1 MFTIHKLL
9 EKIYN
14 LHYLSQQET
23 YYLFS
28 LIQQKKILQSQL
40 IALLIA
46 LKIKGVN
53 IYEILG
59 AVNAIHDTSQV
70 NYSLPKN
77 SYTISDITGTGGDN
91 ANTLNISTSSAFIAA
106 ACGIKV
112 AKHINKNVSSLSGS
126 ADIVSFL
133 GYPIQQSCQTSFLLL
148 EKYNLCFL
156 FAQKYYSF
164 LNDYMLIRK
173 ELNTHTIFN
182 IIGPLINPYYPKII
196 LIGVYHVNMLEPM
209 IHVLKILKYTRAA
222 VVHCKGMD
230 EISLHNNTIVMELH
244 NQNIT
249 NYILTPKDFGL
260 HNYINIQDLTGYS
273 IKYNTKILVQ
283 LLKGTCKNTSYINTV
298 AVNVA
303 FLLKLNGY
311 HNLIQ
316 NTQLALDVIY
326 SGLGFKYIINL
337 IQQGYMRNTLCLK

>member
-28 LIQQKKILQSQL
+28 LIKQKKILQSQL
-40 IALLIA
+40 VALLIA
-46 LKIKGVN
+46 FKIKGVN
-53 IYEILG
+53 TYEILG
-59 AVNAIHDTSQV
+59 AVNAINNTSQV
-70 NYSLPKN
+70 NDTFPISE
-77 SYTISDITGTGGDN
+77 YTISDITGTGGDN

-106 ACGIKV
+106 SCGIKV

-126 ADIVSFL
+126 ADIISFL
-133 GYPIQQSCQTSFLLL
+133 GYPIQQSCQKSFLLL
-148 EKYNLCFL
+148 KKYNLCFL

-164 LNDYMLIRK
+164 FNDYMLIRK
-173 ELNTHTIFN
+173 ELNTRTIFN
-182 IIGPLINPYYPKII
+182 IIGPLINPYHPKII

-230 EISLHNNTIVMELH
+230 EISLHNNTIVMELY

-249 NYILTPKDFGL
+249 NYILTPKDFGFN
-260 HNYINIQDLTGYS
+260 NYIDIKDLSGYS
-273 IKYNTKILVQ
+273 IKYNTKILIQ
-283 LLKGTCKNTSYINTV
+283 LLQGTCKNTSYINTV

-311 HNLIQ
+311 NNLIQ
-316 NTQLALDVIY
+316 NTQLALDAIY
-326 SGLGFKYIINL
+326 SGLGFKYIKNL
-337 IQQGYMRNTLCLK
+337 IQQGYMHNTLCLQ